1 MKFLKLLTVI
11 LYIMLLTGCYK
22 KAPID
27 TTSVLSGV
35 GNDVVD
41 NTILSATYEFLV
53 FKGQNEVSKS
63 AITEE
68 GRSIFDIYNKRLL
81 EIKKSLI
88 TGTTR
93 LLLIGEDRAK
103 LGIQDIIDVY
113 LRDQDRNLNTTIA
126 VCKGK
131 AKDLLNMEPN
141 EDSTVSEEIEDL
153 IDTSFETNFTQWDVN
168 IKDLFN
174 MRFQAGRR
182 IMIPYIEK
190 YKDIVKLT
198 SIAVF
203 ENDKMVLVIP
213 EDDVKYINLLR
224 NYTSIGY
231 LTFKSDT
238 PFSSTDILCKS
249 KRKVTAYINNDKI
262 TYDIKI
268 NIKATLKEL
277 DENVFKK
284 LDKKTIDTIQTLYSE
299 ELEAK
304 LKDIIKKYQGDF
316 NIDVFDIEKYALA
329 KLGEDKE
336 TFVKN
341 KFNSAKINVN
351 VNITIKNIGRLIQ

>member
-11 LYIMLLTGCYK
+11 LYTMLLTGCYK

-27 TTSVLSGV
+27 TTSVLSGI

-41 NTILSATYEFLV
+41 NATFSITYEFLV
-53 FKGQNEVSKS
+53 FKDQNKISKS

-81 EIKKSLI
+81 GTKKSLI
-88 TGTTR
+88 TGTAR

-103 LGIQDIIDVY
+103 LGIQDIIDVF
-113 LRDQDRNLNTTIA
+113 LRDQDRNLNTAIA

-131 AKDLLNMEPN
+131 AKDILDMEPN
-141 EDSTVSEEIEDL
+141 EASTVSEEIEDL

-174 MRFQAGRR
+174 MKFQAGRR
-182 IMIPYIEK
+182 IMVPYIEK
-190 YKDIVKLT
+190 YKDTVRLT

-203 ENDKMVLVIP
+203 ENNKMVLIIP
-213 EDDVKYINLLR
+213 ADDVKYINILR
-224 NYTSIGY
+224 NYNSVGY
-231 LTFKSDT
+231 LTFKSNT
-238 PFSSTDILCKS
+238 PLGSTDILCKS
-249 KRKVTAYINNDKI
+249 KRKVTAYIDDGKI

-268 NIKATLKEL
+268 NMKATLKEL
-277 DENVFKK
+277 DENIFKK
-284 LDKKTIDTIQTLYSE
+284 LDKKTIDNIQTLYSE

-329 KLGEDKE
+329 KLGKDKE

-351 VNITIKNIGRLIQ
+351 VNMTVKDIGRLIQ